1 MKKRQGSTLIMVIIT
16 MIVSTMFLLIV
27 LNIQQSG
34 AAQTNFVA
42 QHNKARYAAM
52 SGSQIVI
59 GALYKRQKTNDDK
72 SPIISE
78 LHTFFTQQANSGVAR
93 DTRIETDVTIADG
106 VQARIVMVGKFE
118 GDRVAENYVITI
130 RSVVPMPQSAQKMVH
145 ETKINLTNPAVKSER
160 IFME

>member
-1 MKKRQGSTLIMVIIT
+1 MKKRTGSTFIMVIIT

-72 SPIISE
+72 SPI
-78 LHTFFTQQANSGVAR
+78 TC
-93 DTRIETDVTIADG
+93 
-106 VQARIVMVGKFE
+106 
-118 GDRVAENYVITI
+118 
-130 RSVVPMPQSAQKMVH
+130 
-145 ETKINLTNPAVKSER
+145 
-160 IFME
+160 